1 MLDVTSLSTVLQLM
15 GAFRAQ
21 APLLPDLLVPHLA
34 LSGCIHC
41 QTFKVAE
48 DEPHM
53 LHVAA
58 ARRIGRVIPLT
69 SSEM

>member
-1 MLDVTSLSTVLQLM
+1 MLDAHLS
-15 GAFRAQ
+15 AQ
-21 APLLPDLLVPHLA
+21 CYNSWELSAPRRLSSPDLLVPHLA
-34 LSGCIHC
+34 LSGCIRC

-58 ARRIGRVIPLT
+58 ARRVGRVIPLT